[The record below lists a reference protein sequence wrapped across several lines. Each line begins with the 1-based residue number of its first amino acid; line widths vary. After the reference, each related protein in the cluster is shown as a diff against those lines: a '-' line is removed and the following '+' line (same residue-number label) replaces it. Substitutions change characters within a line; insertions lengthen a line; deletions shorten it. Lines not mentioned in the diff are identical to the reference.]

1 MKEKTTPLEAAFS
14 CKKHHTKLV
23 GQRIILEEGTPVP
36 TGTTKGDTAHAFEK
50 LNDPWGEEIQENNS
64 DKESSDKSE
73 SDSDTTNET
82 IANKREIENENKKIQ
97 TTEMQT
103 TRKAEETLAKQA
115 CTRG

>member
-1 MKEKTTPLEAAFS
+1 MKEKTTPPEAAFS
-14 CKKHHTKLV
+14 CKKHHNP
-23 GQRIILEEGTPVP
+23 QRSNPVP

-82 IANKREIENENKKIQ
+82 IANERSIENENKKMRS
-97 TTEMQT
+97 TKMQT